1 MSTATDIADALAE
14 GLEAY
19 AFDTITP
26 VVERKNWPSYD
37 IEDMDDAR
45 VAVMPATIETSRADR
60 THWQYDYG
68 IVVFVGRHSPTE
80 ALADETMELA
90 EEMVDAIRQHNW
102 DESVT
107 FPSGVTSPMTVEFE
121 VNPDEAL
128 QDRNVW
134 RAVITATYRI
144 HRT

>member
-1 MSTATDIADALAE
+1 VSTATDIADALAE

-19 AFDTITP
+19 TFDTITP

-102 DESVT
+102 DEAVT
-107 FPSGVTSPMTVEFE
+107 FPSGVTSPMTFTRYRRCVMVE
-121 VNPDEAL
+121 NL
-128 QDRNVW
+128 
-134 RAVITATYRI
+134 RI
-144 HRT
+144 L